1 MRTFL
6 VVLLV
11 ALAALFIGCQGQAPA
26 PSSQTTTPAAP
37 PATTPA
43 APAAAAGQA
52 PPPPPVVVATAPATP
67 PPAGDTID
75 LTVESPEGVKGGVDA
90 TGSYVPADTANVPKW
105 YQAIAHAIDIL
116 LPAKSMVAWDN
127 NYVGIGL
134 NVAAYQLNQFAYP
147 NMAGKSGDIVKTAI
161 DDLGK
166 IQTDMAMEKDLDP
179 TAPKAAEY
187 RTRIEKVRD
196 ALRALI
202 APAPT
207 KKKKKL
213 GPVAGELYKEKVK
226 EGGDMYKKKVAE
238 GIRQAKGK
246 K

>member
-26 PSSQTTTPAAP
+26 PSSSTTPAAP

-43 APAAAAGQA
+43 TPAAAAGMA

-90 TGSYVPADTANVPKW
+90 SGSYVPADTANVPHW
-105 YQAIAHAIDIL
+105 YQSIALAIDIL
-116 LPAKSMVAWDN
+116 LPAKTMVAWDN

-147 NMAGKSGDIVKTAI
+147 NMAGKSAEIVKMAI

-166 IQTDMAMEKDLDP
+166 IQSDIAMEKDLDP
-179 TAPKAAEY
+179 TGPKAAEY
-187 RTRIEKVRD
+187 RSRIEKVRNS
-196 ALRALI
+196 LRNLI

-207 KKKKKL
+207 KKVKKL
-213 GPVAGELYKEKVK
+213 GPVAGELYKIKVK
-226 EGGDMYKKKVAE
+226 EGGDAYKKKVAE
-238 GIRQAKGK
+238 GIKNAKKGK
-246 K
+246 